1 MPAPS
6 SPADQLHVPV
16 WRRLARTLRIDV
28 RRGERRPALLLFL
41 GFFVIVTFQ
50 YATKSVRQS
59 AFIDGLGAESLPWVY
74 LAVALCSYPVLRL
87 YATLAD
93 RLRRRQ
99 VIAASTGV
107 IAASLVVFWWL
118 FRLDWW
124 WLPFVLYVW
133 IGITYAL
140 NYSQFWSFSSH
151 VLDPRQAKRLFGFIG
166 AGGLLGG
173 VAGGQV
179 ARFVSHLVDT
189 RTTLLVAAG
198 LIVLVPL
205 LLGGVRRRL
214 DEPGETGPQ
223 RESESEME
231 RAKGG
236 FQIIRESRQ
245 LRLLSALMVVTI
257 LVAQIVD
264 LQFNWAV
271 EQFRTDLDQRTAF
284 FGNFYSVMNLAA
296 FFFQLSF
303 TARIHRLLGV
313 ATAMRVLPA
322 TMGLGTV
329 ALFVAAT
336 ASPVAVLAAA
346 MVLKI
351 GETGLR
357 YSLDQSTRELLY
369 LPIPSRL
376 RAKAKAY
383 VDVFFHR
390 GAKGLAALLLL
401 PVTFGWLTVVDAGW
415 LSLALVVVWLAVV
428 ASSHREYVLAFRRGL
443 KRRSVDRY
451 APVNIEDTNTL
462 EILVQSLG
470 SLDPRQVLHS
480 LDILED
486 NDRGNLVP
494 PLLLY
499 HDDAEVRR
507 RTLDILARS
516 GREDATPLI
525 ERRLADESP
534 DVRAAAGRVLAQFKG
549 EDVCLLMQPRL
560 HEAEPGVRAAAVA
573 CLAIHGDDEMLAAA
587 EAVLKELLSDADPA
601 VRSEGAKAIAVVPEP
616 RFSEYLVQLL
626 YDPDARVLRHTI
638 AAVRRRVRRDGH
650 NPIYLPTLIA
660 LLRHRRVKHEA
671 RGALV
676 ALGEPVIPALAH
688 FLAAE
693 DEALWVRRALPKT
706 IASIGGDQAA
716 QTLLQALALRQDR
729 FLRRKVIEALTGFGP
744 VDFDAAGEAA
754 ITREVEAEARLYCR
768 ELLDLCAVSPPGGVL
783 LQGPV
788 PTWREERHSPD
799 LLERLLAERM
809 EDHLRNLFGLLSL
822 ILPATHVRAAHRSLV
837 STNSALRAH
846 ALEYLDNT
854 LAGDLRPTVFAVIN
868 DTPLGEKLETAARRF
883 DLRRDDRLTV
893 LRRAID
899 CRRPQDESA
908 VGVALAAL
916 YKIHCDRVEEL
927 FGDVRRLETLGIDA
941 RVRETARWI
950 GQRL

>member
-1 MPAPS
+1 MPVPS
-6 SPADQLHVPV
+6 PPIDQLHIPV
-16 WRRLARTLRIDV
+16 WRRLARTLQIDV

-59 AFIDGLGAESLPWVY
+59 AFVDGLGAENLPWVY

-87 YATLAD
+87 YAALAD

-99 VIAASTGV
+99 VIVGSTAA
-107 IAASLVVFWWL
+107 IAASLVAFWWL
-118 FRLDWW
+118 FGLGGW

-179 ARFVSHLVDT
+179 ARLVSHFVDT

-198 LIVLVPL
+198 LIALVPL
-205 LLGGVRRRL
+205 LLGGVRRRAPDL
-214 DEPGETGPQ
+214 GDTGAA
-223 RESESEME
+223 RESEME
-231 RAKGG
+231 RAQGG
-236 FQIIRESRQ
+236 FEIIRRSRQ

-271 EQFRTDLDQRTAF
+271 EQFTTDLDQRTAF

-296 FFFQLSF
+296 FFFQLIF

-313 ATAMRVLPA
+313 ATAMRVLPT

-346 MVLKI
+346 VVLKV

-428 ASSHREYVLAFRRGL
+428 ASSHREYVRAFRRGL
-443 KRRSVDRY
+443 KRRSVDRHS
-451 APVNIEDTNTL
+451 PVNIEDANTL

-494 PLLLY
+494 PLLLH

-507 RTLDILARS
+507 RTLDVLARA

-525 ERRLADESP
+525 ERRLADENP

-560 HEAEPGVRAAAVA
+560 HETEPGVRAAAVA
-573 CLAIHGDDEMLAAA
+573 CLAVHGDDEMLAAA
-587 EAVLKELLSDADPA
+587 ETVLKELLSDADPT

-616 RFSEYLVQLL
+616 RFAEYLVQLL
-626 YDPDARVLRHTI
+626 YDSDARVLRHTI

-650 NPIYLPTLIA
+650 NPIYLPTLVA

-671 RGALV
+671 RAALV

-716 QTLLQALALRQDR
+716 STLLEALALRQDR
-729 FLRRKVIEALTGFGP
+729 FLRRKVIEALCGLDS
-744 VDFDAAGEAA
+744 VDFDATGHAA
-754 ITREVEAEARLYCR
+754 IGREVEAEARLYCR
-768 ELLDLCAVSPPGGVL
+768 ELLDLCAVSPPGSVL

-788 PTWREERHSPD
+788 ATWREDRHAPD

-822 ILPATHVRAAHRSLV
+822 ILPATHIRAAHRSLV
-837 STNSALRAH
+837 STNPALRAH

-868 DTPLGEKLETAARRF
+868 DAPLGEKLETAARRF
-883 DLRRDDRLTV
+883 DLRRDDRLAV

-899 CRRPQDESA
+899 CRRPQDENA

-916 YKIHCDRVEEL
+916 YKIHSDRIEEL
-927 FGDVRRLETLGIDA
+927 FGDVRRLETLGVDA
-941 RVRETARWI
+941 QVRETASWVDR
-950 GQRL
+950 RL